1 MKPVTTDICSE
12 RVYPAIF
19 TRQSDKRVAATLTLH
34 TKKSPLH
41 NAVGF
46 LENLEQIDVLATASE
61 LVLELLDATSGI
73 DETLLTSEGG
83 VRIGSNIANYHL
95 VINAI
100 DCFSL
105 ATTHSRASQ
114 IFSACRNVDEGNRVE
129 LWMDISFH
137 SIFRRF
143 RAIPDAL

>member
-1 MKPVTTDICSE
+1 MG
-12 RVYPAIF
+12 F
-19 TRQSDKRVAATLTLH
+19 
-34 TKKSPLH
+34 
-41 NAVGF
+41 VG
-46 LENLEQIDVLATASE
+46 NLEQIDVLATASE

-73 DETLLTSEGG
+73 DETLLTSKGG
-83 VRIGSNIANYHL
+83 VRVGGNVANDYL
-95 VINAI
+95 VVHAI
-100 DCFSL
+100 DCFRL

-114 IFSACRNVDEGNRVE
+114 IFGASRNVDEGNRVE

>member
-1 MKPVTTDICSE
+1 MTQWALWKSGTD
-12 RVYPAIF
+12 
-19 TRQSDKRVAATLTLH
+19 
-34 TKKSPLH
+34 
-41 NAVGF
+41 
-46 LENLEQIDVLATASE
+46 DVLATASE

-73 DETLLTSEGG
+73 DETLLTSKGG

-105 ATTHSRASQ
+105 ATTHGRASQ
-114 IFSACRNVDEGNRVE
+114 IFGASRNVDEGNRVE
-129 LWMDISFH
+129 LWMNFSFH